1 MTDCCDFAKT
11 VIAKP
16 EVLRKSVHIIIENGC
31 VVEAFAD
38 EGVDVDVIVYDL
50 DTNDPD
56 MRAEVEA
63 SIEALKN
70 NTAEIEIL

>member
-1 MTDCCDFAKT
+1 MTDCAWGRT
-11 VIAKP
+11 IINRP
-16 EVLRKSVHIIIENGC
+16 TITRKSVHIIIEGGC

-50 DTNDPD
+50 DTQDPE

-63 SIEALKN
+63 SIKALKTN
-70 NTAEIEIL
+70 AEEIDIL